1 MVPTPARGTAVRMLA
16 VVAVLSL
23 VLAEPARADATPL
36 ADCASYEPV
45 RKRLAEMTEQVAMGA
60 SEDELESPDLVGPLR
75 ACFQTQVMPQLT
87 RAETNEKLVS
97 RATSD
102 YFVWARQPVLLG
114 LDAEFT
120 AEFAQAT
127 TSIEKGVSHAYG
139 VARDRC
145 IKLGDQTQIPV
156 MLGYMR
162 FAQLL
167 GFTITSA
174 LDSDLEACLRGS
186 AYLVEVTLQ
195 TESKQEGITSRYRYT
210 AMLRRAP
217 DGDGSELT
225 GSGTYSGYLMASPAN
240 CELRKSV
247 AAQRFNVEGKLEAS
261 GAVMDMAAPGAKPDP
276 HLTYTL
282 GTLDW
287 PFLPL
292 AGRDPYARTAEDKE
306 AVKGSGTIFTMPI
319 QLTGRVT
326 TSSDVTTSEQ
336 SCGEIV
342 TRRTDVRIVK
352 LQGKLR

>member
-1 MVPTPARGTAVRMLA
+1 MVPTPTRGTALRVLA
-16 VVAVLSL
+16 AVAALSL
-23 VLAEPARADATPL
+23 VVAEPARADTPPD

-60 SEDELESPDLVGPLR
+60 SEEELESPDLVGPLR

-87 RAETNEKLVS
+87 RAESNEKLVS

-120 AEFAQAT
+120 GEFAQAA

-145 IKLGDQTQIPV
+145 IKLGDHTQIPV

-186 AYLVEVTLQ
+186 AYLVEATLQ
-195 TESKQEGITSRYRYT
+195 TESRKEGVTSRYRYT

-217 DGDGSELT
+217 DDDGSELSGT
-225 GSGTYSGYLMASPAN
+225 GTYSGFLMASPAN
-240 CELRKSV
+240 CELRKTV
-247 AAQRFNVEGKLEAS
+247 APQRLTVEGRLVAS
-261 GAVMDMAAPGAKPDP
+261 GGVMDMAAPGAKPDP
-276 HLTYTL
+276 HLAYTL
-282 GTLDW
+282 ETRDW

-292 AGRDPYARTAEDKE
+292 PGRDPYARTAEDKE
-306 AVKGSGTIFTMPI
+306 AVKGSGSIFTMPI

-326 TSSDVTTSEQ
+326 TSSDSTTTEA
-336 SCGEIV
+336 SCDDVV
-342 TRRTDVRIVK
+342 TRRTDVRIVR